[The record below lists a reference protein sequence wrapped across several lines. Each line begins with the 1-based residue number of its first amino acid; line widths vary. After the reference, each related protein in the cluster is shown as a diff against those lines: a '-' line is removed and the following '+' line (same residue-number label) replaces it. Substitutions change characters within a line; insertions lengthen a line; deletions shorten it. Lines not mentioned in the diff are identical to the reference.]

1 MNQPD
6 LFAAEPRAITDA
18 DISDLRAHLIMSP
31 AWLSRSDLCARTGWP
46 DRKVRAVAQA
56 LGNKIIRSHQGYKLT
71 DNATADDVAAI
82 RQTLHTFKHQAEEME
97 SYADALRIH
106 PHVLE
111 LLTGPKPV

>member
-6 LFAAEPRAITDA
+6 LFTAEPRAVTDA
-18 DISDLRAHLIMSP
+18 DISELRSQLLMSV

-71 DNATADDVAAI
+71 DNATADDIPAI
-82 RQTLHTFKHQAEEME
+82 RQTLRTFEHQAEEME

-111 LLTGPKPV
+111 LLTSPKPA